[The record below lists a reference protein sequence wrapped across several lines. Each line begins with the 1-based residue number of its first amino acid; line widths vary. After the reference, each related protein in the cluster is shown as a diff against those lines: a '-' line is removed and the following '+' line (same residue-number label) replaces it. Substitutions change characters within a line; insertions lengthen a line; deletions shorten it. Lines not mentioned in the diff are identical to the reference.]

1 MKKIIIT
8 LFLAL
13 SIALLSIPAFAA
25 GDSDIK
31 YSDISGHWAK
41 EAILKYGYS
50 DIFTLKDGKFNPGR
64 QITRGEFV
72 RTLHKALD
80 IKIKYIKAP
89 DITEFFNDVSNEEPG
104 SADLYDLV
112 SAGIIDRKGS
122 FKLSNTLPR
131 DEMVHY
137 IINALKDVTGG
148 NYAIIKMMPAPF
160 ADDDKITAA
169 YKNDIIEAIL
179 LKIVYGSGNNMF
191 YPQAAATRAE
201 TVTFVQRLMTTIDKF
216 KVKAEIKPSFEVN
229 SLGITM
235 KISIAN
241 VSDKSLVFSHSSG
254 QKYDFTLLDSNG
266 KELYRWSDG
275 RFFTMM
281 LTSTTIEAGKT
292 VEFDELL
299 EQSVYNRIKDRV
311 KYMKAY
317 VIGKSD
323 DFGINTDGYQIEVN

>member
-8 LFLAL
+8 LFLAF
-13 SIALLSIPAFAA
+13 SIALFSIPAFAA
-25 GDSDIK
+25 QDSDIK

-41 EAILKYGYS
+41 TAILEYGYT
-50 DIFTLKDGKFNPGR
+50 DIFALKDGKFNPSR

-72 RTLHKALD
+72 RMLHKALD

-89 DITEFFNDVSNEEPG
+89 DITELFNDVKNDELG
-104 SADLYDLV
+104 STDLYDLV

-122 FKLSNTLPR
+122 FKLSSTLPR

-137 IINALKDVTGG
+137 TINALKDATGG
-148 NYAIIKMMPAPF
+148 NYAVIKMMPAPF
-160 ADDDKITAA
+160 NDDDKITVA
-169 YKNDIIEAIL
+169 YKNDLIEAVL

-191 YPQAAATRAE
+191 YPQAAASRAE
-201 TVTFVQRLMTTIDKF
+201 AVTFIQRLMVTIDKF

-229 SLGITM
+229 SSGLIMKVSIT
-235 KISIAN
+235 N
-241 VSDKSLVFSHSSG
+241 VSDKSIVFNHSSG
-254 QKYDFTLLDSNG
+254 QKYDFTLLDSSG

-275 RFFTMM
+275 KFFTMM

-292 VEFDELL
+292 VEFKELL
-299 EQSVYNRIKDRV
+299 EPAVYNGIKDRV

-317 VIGKSD
+317 IIGNSD
-323 DFGINTDGYQIEVN
+323 DFGINPDGYLIEVN